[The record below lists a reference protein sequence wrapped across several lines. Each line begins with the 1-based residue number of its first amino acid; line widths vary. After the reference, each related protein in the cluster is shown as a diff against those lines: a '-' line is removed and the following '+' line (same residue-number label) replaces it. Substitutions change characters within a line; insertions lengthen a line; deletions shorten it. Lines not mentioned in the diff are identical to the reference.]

1 MANTVIS
8 RPDIF
13 PEGTSV
19 KAYLESNVRSQARRA
34 VAPPTAL
41 ATETQSVSSGALT
54 FTTLTAGVQYVL
66 HATVGGVEKFLRVTG
81 AGTAAVGLAGVPK
94 PTWKTR
100 RQALGLS

>member
-19 KAYLESNVRSQARRA
+19 KAYLESAERDRAARG
-34 VAPPTAL
+34 VAPNSASI
-41 ATETQSVSSGALT
+41 ETKSVSSGVLT
-54 FTTLTAGVQYVL
+54 FTTLTAGRQYVL

-81 AGTAAVGLAGVPK
+81 SGTATIGLQGVPK
-94 PTWKTR
+94 TPYKTR
-100 RQALGLS
+100 RAALGLA